1 MVDVQRSQADA
12 DGTLFGYLG
21 VKISGTEVWTI
32 GQLRIP
38 SRRLGEL
45 KGAQAAL
52 IEPPRRWIGTFISTK
67 LLGEAS
73 PKGARLCITFADG
86 TRYER
91 LVVPWINRN
100 AWPQVAGQVGRFN
113 ATAYLPTTHPE

>member
-1 MVDVQRSQADA
+1 MVEVQRSQADA
-12 DGTLFGYLG
+12 DGMLFGYLG
-21 VKISGTEVWTI
+21 VKIRGTEVWTL
-32 GQLRIP
+32 GQQSP

-52 IEPPRRWIGTFISTK
+52 IEPPRRWIGTFISTL
-67 LLGEAS
+67 LLGEAA

-91 LVVPWINRN
+91 LVLPWINRN
-100 AWPQVAGQVGRFN
+100 AWPQIAGQVGRFN
-113 ATAYLPTTHPE
+113 AAAYLSATS

>member
-12 DGTLFGYLG
+12 DGMLFGYLG
-21 VKISGTEVWTI
+21 VKIIGTEVWTI
-32 GQLRIP
+32 EQQSP

-52 IEPPRRWIGTFISTK
+52 FEPPRSWIGTVISTL

-73 PKGARLCITFADG
+73 PKGAALCITFADG
-86 TRYER
+86 ARYER
-91 LVVPWINRN
+91 IVVPWINRH
-100 AWPQVAGQVGRFN
+100 AWPRIAGQVGRFN
-113 ATAYLPTTHPE
+113 AAACLPTTSS

>member
-1 MVDVQRSQADA
+1 MVEVQQSQADA

-21 VKISGTEVWTI
+21 VRIRGTEVWTL
-32 GQLRIP
+32 GQRSP

-45 KGAQAAL
+45 KGAHAAL
-52 IEPPRRWIGTFISTK
+52 IEPPRRWIGTFVSTL
-67 LLGEAS
+67 LLGEAL

-91 LVVPWINRN
+91 LVVPWVNRH
-100 AWPQVAGQVGRFN
+100 AWPQIAGQVGRFN
-113 ATAYLPTTHPE
+113 AAAYLPTTSS